1 MKTIEQQSIEIND
14 YIKTIRRELHKTP
27 EIGLELPNSAA
38 IIKRELELL
47 GYAPSEISNCGI
59 VAEIGA
65 GTEVLLLRADY
76 DGLPM
81 AELADVDFCATNG
94 NMHAC
99 GHDIHA
105 AMLLGTAKLLKA
117 NEDKLNCR
125 IRLMF
130 QPGEETAEG
139 AKSMIDGG
147 VLTDV
152 SKAYM
157 IHVDSGAGV
166 PAGKLMIPDH
176 GPIMAS
182 NSRFDIEVI
191 GSGAH
196 GSMPYLGVDATLIA
210 AHLVIN
216 LQSIVSRELN
226 PFDPAVI
233 SVGTVNSGDV
243 FNIIAANAKLSGTL
257 RAFTRKHID
266 FLSERIEQVTKSTV
280 ESFRAD
286 YKFTINETMVPFEQD
301 EKLANETKTI
311 FSSLDSDLF
320 IPLKDVY
327 DTGRLMGSE
336 DFSFISQQVPANMY
350 MLALGTGEPYS
361 LHNPHVTFD
370 EEHLYIGAM
379 VFTTIALHQ

>member
-1 MKTIEQQSIEIND
+1 MKTIEEQSIEIND
-14 YIKTIRRELHKTP
+14 YIKTIRRELHQTP
-27 EIGLELPNSAA
+27 EIGLELTNSAA

-47 GYAPSEISNCGI
+47 GYQWSEISKCGI
-59 VAEIGA
+59 IAEIGS
-65 GTEVLLLRADY
+65 GSDVLLLRADY

-81 AELADVDFCATNG
+81 AELADVEYCATNG

-125 IRLMF
+125 VRLMF

-139 AKSMIDGG
+139 AKSMIDGY
-147 VLTDV
+147 VLSDV
-152 SKAYM
+152 TKAYM
-157 IHVDSGAGV
+157 LHVDSGSGV
-166 PAGKLMIPDH
+166 PAGKVMIPDV

-196 GSMPYLGVDATLIA
+196 GSMPYLGVDATVVA
-210 AHLVIN
+210 AHLIIN

-233 SVGTVNSGDV
+233 SVGTVNSGDA

-257 RAFTRKHID
+257 RAFTRQQIEY
-266 FLSERIEQVTKSTV
+266 LSQRIEQVTKSTV

-286 YKFTINETMVPFEQD
+286 YKFAIKETMVPFNQD
-301 EKLANETKTI
+301 ETLAAETKTI
-311 FSSLDSDLF
+311 FSALDSDLF
-320 IPLKDVY
+320 IPLKEIY
-327 DTGRLMGSE
+327 GTGRLMGSE
-336 DFSFISQQVPANMY
+336 DFSFISQQVPANTY

-361 LHNPHVTFD
+361 LHNPHITFNED
-370 EEHLYIGAM
+370 YLYMGSM
-379 VFTTIALHQ
+379 VFTTIALNQ